1 MLEKILN
8 ITPESDLDYRAAMR
22 AVRYLESC
30 IGGAIAFIALTTLAI
45 KVEPAFAVLGGIALY
60 FSLMCH
66 RMYVG
71 WMSKAQ
77 SMFTELEPSDY
88 MGITISAVLRG
99 IVAFFVTHMLMMVL
113 VG

>member
-1 MLEKILN
+1 MDHI
-8 ITPESDLDYRAAMR
+8 AAMR
-22 AVRYLESC
+22 AVRHLEYC
-30 IGGAIAFIALTTLAI
+30 IGGAIAFIALTALAI

-60 FSLMCH
+60 FSLMCQ

-71 WMSKAQ
+71 WMSKAR
-77 SMFTELEPSDY
+77 SMFTELEASDY

-99 IVAFFVTHMLMMVL
+99 IVAFFVTHMLITII